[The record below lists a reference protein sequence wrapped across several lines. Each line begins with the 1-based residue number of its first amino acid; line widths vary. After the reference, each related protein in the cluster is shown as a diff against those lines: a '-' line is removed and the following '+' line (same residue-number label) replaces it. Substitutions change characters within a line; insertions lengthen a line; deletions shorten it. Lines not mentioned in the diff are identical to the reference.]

1 MKTRLPARCL
11 GVAVLCLL
19 QLSCSSNS
27 GLNPVQGKVLYQN
40 QPLAGALVSFHPDQ
54 AQDLNVEPTIGLTKA
69 DGTFQLTTG
78 KDDGARAG
86 HYTVTIICSEIPKT
100 TQKGFSTGG
109 VESVDRLKG
118 AYANL
123 AASKLK
129 VEIKPGPNQLEPFD
143 LK

>member
-1 MKTRLPARCL
+1 MPLVRWPFVLL
-11 GVAVLCLL
+11 IVLCLV
-19 QLSCSSNS
+19 QLSCSSKS

-40 QPLAGALVSFHPDQ
+40 QPLGGALVSFHSDGPADIK
-54 AQDLNVEPTIGLTKA
+54 VEPTVGFTKE

-78 KDDGARAG
+78 KEDGAPAG
-86 HYTVTIICSEIPKT
+86 HYTVTIMCSEIPKT

-123 AASKLK
+123 GTSKLK
-129 VEIKPGPNQLEPFD
+129 VEIKPGSNRLEPFD

>member
-1 MKTRLPARCL
+1 
-11 GVAVLCLL
+11 LL
-19 QLSCSSNS
+19 QLSCSSKS

-40 QPLAGALVSFHPDQ
+40 EPLGGALVSFHPDGPP
-54 AQDLNVEPTIGLTKA
+54 DVNLEPPVGLTKA
-69 DGTFQLTTG
+69 DGTFQLATG

-100 TQKGFSTGG
+100 AQKGFSTGG

-118 AYANL
+118 AYANMET
-123 AASKLK
+123 SKIK
-129 VEIKPGPNQLEPFD
+129 VEIKSGSNQLEPFD

>member
-1 MKTRLPARCL
+1 MPQPGWRSVWL
-11 GVAVLCLL
+11 AVLCLI
-19 QLSCSSNS
+19 QLSCSSSS

-40 QPLAGALVSFHPDQ
+40 EPLGGALVSFHPDGPP
-54 AQDLNVEPTIGLTKA
+54 DIRVEHPVGLTTA

-86 HYTVTIICSEIPKT
+86 QYTVTIICSEIPKT

-123 AASKLK
+123 ATSKLK
-129 VEIKPGPNQLEPFD
+129 IEIKPGSNQLQPFD